1 MEDQLAYVLV
11 TPHSIRK
18 SRTGPI
24 LSRLISRSGL
34 DLVDARMF
42 APSKELAHAYAATAI
57 TEDSNPRHRATQELI
72 RQYILQQFVP
82 DADGHKARCLVLV
95 FRGKEAVIRVMNVVG
110 HIVHERTSAETIR
123 DTYGD
128 YIVDASGN
136 CTYFEPA
143 VLAAPSQAAVESGLK
158 LWASYSD
165 SDGGVLD
172 DVIPFPA
179 DAQVEKTLV
188 LIKPDNFRFPNAR
201 PGGVIDLFSR
211 TGLSIICFRVLRMSV
226 AQAEEFYGPVLPV
239 LQDKL
244 KERSGKEAR
253 LLIEREMDFPLPA
266 DAERQLGE
274 LLGPINGRNNWETL
288 VQFMSGKRPRPMHE
302 RDRTAGAGYG
312 EVRRDRVPGRGCR
325 AQNPRGA
332 WPHRSQE
339 GANRHDPQGIRPDDH
354 DQRRACERF
363 EGKRRARDENHPHRG
378 KSLPHLDRRRLWQL
392 GIGPTC
398 HACTHFPKPYPHTH
412 GTFRAIHPHHALT
425 DAVD

>member
-42 APSKELAHAYAATAI
+42 APSRELAEAYAATAV
-57 TEDSNPRHRATQELI
+57 TDDPNPRHRATQELI
-72 RQYILQQFVP
+72 RRYILNNLAP
-82 DADGHKARCLVLV
+82 DAKGQRARCLMLV
-95 FRGKEAVIRVMNVVG
+95 FRGQDAVTRIMNVVG

-128 YIVDASGN
+128 YIVDAFGN

-143 VLAAPSQAAVESGLK
+143 VLAAPSAQAVASGLK

-165 SDGGVLD
+165 KDGGVLD
-172 DVIPFPA
+172 EVIPFPA

-211 TGLSIICFRVLRMSV
+211 TGLAIICFRVLRMSV

-239 LQDKL
+239 LEDKL
-244 KERSGKEAR
+244 KGPSGREAR
-253 LLIEREMDFPLPA
+253 LVLEKEMEFPLSA

-274 LLGPINGRNNWETL
+274 LLGPINGRNNWETI
-288 VQFMSGKRPRPMHE
+288 VQFMSGKRPDQCTSDAE
-302 RDRTAGAGYG
+302 RQAPGSEKCVAIVYQGVDAVRKIREVLGPTDPSKAQAGT
-312 EVRRDRVPGRGCR
+312 
-325 AQNPRGA
+325 
-332 WPHRSQE
+332 
-339 GANRHDPQGIRPDDH
+339 IRKEFGQTIMINAAHASD
-354 DQRRACERF
+354 AKENA
-363 EGKRRARDENHPHRG
+363 AREMKIIRIEENHFRTLIEDAYRG
-378 KSLPHLDRRRLWQL
+378 
-392 GIGPTC
+392 
-398 HACTHFPKPYPHTH
+398 
-412 GTFRAIHPHHALT
+412 
-425 DAVD
+425 